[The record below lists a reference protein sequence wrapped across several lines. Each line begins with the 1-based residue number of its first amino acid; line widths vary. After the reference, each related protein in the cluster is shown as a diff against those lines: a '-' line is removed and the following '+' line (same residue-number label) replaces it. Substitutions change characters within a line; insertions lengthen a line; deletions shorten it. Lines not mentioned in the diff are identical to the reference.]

1 MLQSCGR
8 SVSHWTITPGTQR
21 DFHYSLCLETKDLS
35 VQLNAEPFKNYLEM
49 ETCFER
55 IASVDNLHPLLRRT

>member
-1 MLQSCGR
+1 M
-8 SVSHWTITPGTQR
+8 ITPGTQW

-55 IASVDNLHPLLRRT
+55 IASVGNLHPLLRRT